1 MWVWL
6 LAVAWLLDFGARLV
20 RQLRLIRQEYPPK
33 SIYTLVCCFKRYY
46 EQYGVFDVNPLS
58 LSDSR
63 FGNFRVTLD
72 AEMKREKEND
82 PDSDSV
88 ICLALYIPHQ
98 LFSPENSCCCICA
111 GQTNVLS
118 HDLYLVHFATFTTLS
133 HATCSW
139 KSVHYLVIAHII
151 WLLHT

>member
-1 MWVWL
+1 M
-6 LAVAWLLDFGARLV
+6 DR
-20 RQLRLIRQEYPPK
+20 RSNPPK
-33 SIYTLVCCFKRYY
+33 SIYALVCCSVKRYY

-88 ICLALYIPHQ
+88 ICLALYIQ
-98 LFSPENSCCCICA
+98 N
-111 GQTNVLS
+111 
-118 HDLYLVHFATFTTLS
+118 
-133 HATCSW
+133 
-139 KSVHYLVIAHII
+139 
-151 WLLHT
+151 